1 MQPPQDEV
9 KPGAPEWVVTFGD
22 MMSLLLTFFVLLLSF
37 SSVEAEKF
45 KVVAGYM
52 RQAFGLQTER
62 SYTGVPMGTTVL
74 STDARQSTR
83 PSDQMDLVQ
92 KLRRELEQAAM
103 TGRGSVR
110 VTERGVSFRLEG
122 ELLFDSGRTELKEEA
137 WPILSRIADLAARR
151 PEQVEVEGHTD
162 DLPIASARYPSNWEL
177 STARAGA
184 ATRYMIDH
192 GVPAS
197 RIRAVGYAETRP
209 LVPNSS
215 SENRAK
221 NRRVEFLFALDPGAR
236 EALNTETSGPTAPSG
251 LEQSDPAP
259 NREGSTDG

>member
-1 MQPPQDEV
+1 MEPPQDEV

-62 SYTGVPMGTTVL
+62 SYTGVPMGTTIL
-74 STDARQSTR
+74 STDARQTTS
-83 PSDQMDLVQ
+83 PADELDLVQ
-92 KLRRELEQAAM
+92 KLRRELERQSM

-122 ELLFDSGRTELKEEA
+122 ELLFGLGQAELRDDA
-137 WPILSRIADLAARR
+137 LPILNRIADLAARR
-151 PEQVEVEGHTD
+151 AEQVEVEGHTD
-162 DLPIASARYPSNWEL
+162 DLPISSARFPSNWEL
-177 STARAGA
+177 STSRAGA
-184 ATRYMIDH
+184 AARYLISR

-209 LVPNSS
+209 LVPNTSK
-215 SENRAK
+215 ENRSQ
-221 NRRVEFLFALDPGAR
+221 NRRVEFLFARDPQGDEPPLTVPADTQAPPGA
-236 EALNTETSGPTAPSG
+236 
-251 LEQSDPAP
+251 
-259 NREGSTDG
+259 